1 MRNIAPQDNSELE
14 ALEQREWRESLDYV
28 IQQGDRDRVQR
39 LLSALRHHARV
50 SGVALPFS
58 AVTPYVNTIRAE
70 DQTPLPGSQEIERRI
85 KSLVRWNAMAMVVR
99 ANRTSDGIG
108 GHISTYASAATL
120 YEVGF
125 NHFFRGRGMDGGGDI
140 IYFQGHASPGIYA
153 RAFIEGRLSAEKLTN
168 FRRELAPDGGL
179 SSYPHPWLM
188 PDFWEF
194 PTVSMGLGPI
204 MSIYQARFS
213 RYLEDRGLKKA
224 SPAKVWAFLGD
235 GETDEP
241 ESLGAISLAARE
253 KLDNLIFVINC
264 NLQRLDG
271 PVRGN
276 GKIIQELEADF
287 RGAGWNVIK
296 VIWGS
301 NWDALLARDKLG
313 LLRKRMEECVDGEYQ
328 AFKAR
333 DGAYVRKEFFAKYP
347 QLLEL
352 VSGMT
357 DDEIWQLRRGGHDP
371 IKVYAAYAAAVSHR
385 DQPTVILAKTIK
397 GYGMGAAGEGMNI
410 THQQKKMGLEELKAF
425 RDRFKIPVPDDQIAE
440 VPLHRPA
447 EDSVEIQYLRE
458 RRKSLGGSLPQ
469 RRRTSQPLEVPLLA
483 AFDSQL
489 KSTGDR
495 EVSTTMAFVRI
506 LSALVRDKN
515 IGARV
520 VPIVPDESR
529 TFGMEGM
536 FRQLGIFSQV
546 GQLYKP
552 EDSGQLM
559 FYREYQHGQILQEG
573 ICEEGA
579 MSSWIAAATS
589 YSTHNLPMIPF
600 YIFYSMFGFQRVG
613 DLAWAAGDS
622 RCRGF
627 LLGGTSGRTTL
638 NGEGLQ
644 HADGHSHVLAS
655 TIPNCVAYDPTFA
668 YELAV
673 IIHDGLRRM
682 LVEQQDVFYYITL
695 MNENYVH
702 PAMPE
707 GAEEGI
713 LKGMYPLT
721 NGSANGK
728 VPRVQLL
735 GSGTI
740 LREAI
745 AAADLLRDDFGV
757 AADLWSVPSFTE
769 LRRDGIDVERWNLLH
784 PTEPQRRSYVET
796 CLADRPGPVVAAT
809 DYMRAFADQIRP
821 YVPRRFRVLGTDG
834 FGRSDYRARLR
845 SFFEI
850 DRHYITIA
858 ALRALAEEEQ
868 IPASRVDAAIK
879 KYGIDPEKPNPATV

>member
-1 MRNIAPQDNSELE
+1 
-14 ALEQREWRESLDYV
+14 
-28 IQQGDRDRVQR
+28 
-39 LLSALRHHARV
+39 
-50 SGVALPFS
+50 
-58 AVTPYVNTIRAE
+58 
-70 DQTPLPGSQEIERRI
+70 
-85 KSLVRWNAMAMVVR
+85 
-99 ANRTSDGIG
+99 
-108 GHISTYASAATL
+108 
-120 YEVGF
+120 
-125 NHFFRGRGMDGGGDI
+125 
-140 IYFQGHASPGIYA
+140 
-153 RAFIEGRLSAEKLTN
+153 
-168 FRRELAPDGGL
+168 
-179 SSYPHPWLM
+179 M
-188 PDFWEF
+188 PDFWQF

-204 MSIYQARFS
+204 MAIYQARFMK
-213 RYLEDRGLKKA
+213 YLAGRGL
-224 SPAKVWAFLGD
+224 SDMGDRKVWAFMGD
-235 GETDEP
+235 GEMDEP

-347 QLLEL
+347 ELLEM

-357 DDEIWQLRRGGHDP
+357 DDEVWQLRRGGHDP

-469 RRRTSQPLEVPLLA
+469 RRRTSQPLEVPPLA

-515 IGARV
+515 IGTRV

-573 ICEEGA
+573 ICEAGA

-682 LVEQQDVFYYITL
+682 LAEQQDVFYYITL

-707 GAEEGI
+707 GARGRYSQGHVPI
-713 LKGMYPLT
+713 DQWRRQRQGAARAVARLGNHPAR
-721 NGSANGK
+721 GHRRGRSA
-728 VPRVQLL
+728 
-735 GSGTI
+735 
-740 LREAI
+740 
-745 AAADLLRDDFGV
+745 
-757 AADLWSVPSFTE
+757 
-769 LRRDGIDVERWNLLH
+769 
-784 PTEPQRRSYVET
+784 
-796 CLADRPGPVVAAT
+796 
-809 DYMRAFADQIRP
+809 
-821 YVPRRFRVLGTDG
+821 PRRFRRRRRRLERAELHRATARRNRRRALEHAASHANLSGAVTSRLASPIAP
-834 FGRSDYRARLR
+834 GRWSRRLTISAPSPIRFVPMFRAAIACWAPTA
-845 SFFEI
+845 SAAV
-850 DRHYITIA
+850 TIA
-858 ALRALAEEEQ
+858 RACA
-868 IPASRVDAAIK
+868 ASSRSIATTSRSRRSERSPTKSRFPPPGSHAAIK
-879 KYGIDPEKPNPATV
+879 KYDIDPEKPNPATV